1 MRFTGMYLFGFA
13 MLAAAIMLALW
24 KLGVL
29 AMLGTFWTTIVLL
42 TVVGVGIMLGVM
54 NAAARR
60 TIEIDR
66 R

>member
-1 MRFTGMYLFGFA
+1 MRFTGLYLVGFT

-24 KLGVL
+24 RLGVL
-29 AMLGTFWTTIVLL
+29 AMLGTFWTTIVAL
-42 TVVGVGIMLGVM
+42 TVVGAGIMLGVM
-54 NAAARR
+54 NASARR